1 MDMAKIEGDEIVIRL
16 SFDALVTATN
26 ASPAFTEQYDEATD
40 SYQLPKVTDRA
51 VWAKAVVEE
60 LNSESEDGT
69 TLVHLMFD
77 KAFEGAVEQGAE
89 GIQFPGEEP

>member
-16 SFDALVTATN
+16 SLDTLVTATD
-26 ASPAFTEQYDEATD
+26 ACPAFTEQYDEATD
-40 SYQLPKVTDRA
+40 SYRRAEVADRA
-51 VWAKAVVEE
+51 VWAREVVRE

-77 KAFEGAVEQGAE
+77 KAFLQAAEQGAE
-89 GIQFPGEEP
+89 GIRLPGDEL

>member
-16 SFDALVTATN
+16 SFDALVTATE
-26 ASPAFTEQYDEATD
+26 ACPAFEPIEDNQPA
-40 SYQLPKVTDRA
+40 VTDRA
-51 VWAKAVVEE
+51 VWAREVVRE

-77 KAFEGAVEQGAE
+77 KAFLQAAEQGAE
-89 GIQFPGEEP
+89 GIRLPGDDS